1 MPSSS
6 TPTSSALTSYQK
18 RLFVLLSVATFFEGY
33 DFMALAQLLPNLRV
47 ELGLGRSDGGWLV
60 SFINI
65 GTMLAYF
72 LVRLADRWGR
82 KRVLG
87 ITIIG
92 YTISSFCSGLAQGV
106 VSFAICQML
115 ARLFLIAEWA
125 VAIVYAAEE
134 FPAKRRGMVI
144 GVIQSSASLGAIICS
159 ALVPILLK
167 TQWSWRSVYFLGSVP
182 LLLIALFRR
191 RLRETERFSSLS
203 NSSESDQGTD
213 SLSNGNQSFFHIL
226 RTPYRNRVFVMA
238 LIWIMSYCGIG
249 NVITFWKELALSAR
263 GMSDAEA
270 GVLISTAAVMGMPLT
285 YFVGKVL
292 DRIGRRKGA
301 VLIMIGA
308 TLATIGSSSFDHRG
322 VILSA
327 LTLCV
332 ITATGSQV
340 VLNAFNA
347 ELFPTELRSSS
358 FAWSN
363 NLLGRIGMV
372 TSPALVGILAER
384 SGYVVALQAIAVF
397 PLLALLLIVAMLP
410 ETRGREL
417 EDTAQLSTSRVSASE
432 ESP

>member
-1 MPSSS
+1 
-6 TPTSSALTSYQK
+6 
-18 RLFVLLSVATFFEGY
+18 
-33 DFMALAQLLPNLRV
+33 
-47 ELGLGRSDGGWLV
+47 
-60 SFINI
+60 
-65 GTMLAYF
+65 
-72 LVRLADRWGR
+72 
-82 KRVLG
+82 
-87 ITIIG
+87 
-92 YTISSFCSGLAQGV
+92 
-106 VSFAICQML
+106 
-115 ARLFLIAEWA
+115 
-125 VAIVYAAEE
+125 
-134 FPAKRRGMVI
+134 
-144 GVIQSSASLGAIICS
+144 
-159 ALVPILLK
+159 
-167 TQWSWRSVYFLGSVP
+167 
-182 LLLIALFRR
+182 
-191 RLRETERFSSLS
+191 
-203 NSSESDQGTD
+203 
-213 SLSNGNQSFFHIL
+213 
-226 RTPYRNRVFVMA
+226 MA

-263 GMSDAEA
+263 AMTDAEA

-285 YFVGKVL
+285 YFVGKIL

-372 TSPALVGILAER
+372 ASPALVGMLAER

-397 PLLALLLIVAMLP
+397 PLLALLLIVGMLP

-417 EDTAQLSTSRVSASE
+417 EDTAKLRSVSVSASE